1 MPKVGTQPKK
11 AVKIRGKVGNAG
23 KRLNFV
29 KEDKSDINK
38 LAASGREVKEYDAV
52 YRIKG

>member
-11 AVKIRGKVGNAG
+11 VVKNRGKVGN
-23 KRLNFV
+23 
-29 KEDKSDINK
+29 KSEINK